1 MTNIDHDALARRI
14 ADDIMTACRGGPE
27 ERAIRLDLI
36 GLNGRRLGA
45 WAIDALA
52 RRIAE
57 HLREALPTSD
67 PDACEHAVKEGDW
80 CEECNRD
87 YKCAAAE
94 DDES

>member
-14 ADDIMTACRGGPE
+14 AGN
-27 ERAIRLDLI
+27 LI
-36 GLNGRRLGA
+36 GGGFLCK
-45 WAIDALA
+45 IDIDDDPTQTITVIVAK
-52 RRIAE
+52 IANI
-57 HLREALPTSD
+57 LREALPTSD